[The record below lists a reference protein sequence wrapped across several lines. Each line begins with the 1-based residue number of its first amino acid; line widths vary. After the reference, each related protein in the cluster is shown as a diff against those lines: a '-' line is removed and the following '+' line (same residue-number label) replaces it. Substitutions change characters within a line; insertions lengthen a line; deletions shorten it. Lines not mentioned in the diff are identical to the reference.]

1 MKAFVNIECYAL
13 PAHKAGRKGTALVGQ
28 GRPSEPSPKSS
39 VTLEG
44 TYTEP
49 GALPNRAW
57 KPLSVALDYELGN

>member
-1 MKAFVNIECYAL
+1 MGHVRDTSQNYPEL
-13 PAHKAGRKGTALVGQ
+13 EGTALVGQ